1 MAVEKPVPSVR
12 TREELHRLVDALP
25 DEELYAAVRY
35 LDYLRRTSLAYLRE
49 VLDKAPI
56 DDEPLTEEDLKAIE
70 EAEAEIARGE
80 VLSWEEVR
88 REFQG
93 KG

>member
-1 MAVEKPVPSVR
+1 MAVEKSVSA
-12 TREELHRLVDALP
+12 REELHRLVDELP
-25 DEELYAAVRY
+25 DEELYAALRY

-80 VLSWEEVR
+80 EIPWEVAREQLR
-88 REFQG
+88 RLP
-93 KG
+93 